1 MKQELSPEHR
11 VALIQYRFERA
22 YKTLEEAD
30 YMRVGNYFN
39 AAINRL
45 YYACFYA
52 ATGLLIAKGIEA
64 GTHNGVKTM
73 LSYHFVRTG
82 VLSLE
87 HGSTFS
93 NLFGQTAQ
101 WRLRRLCLLRCR
113 IGRLSQTTC
122 RSFHQIGRKSGSRIN
137 GSLPNK
143 NKHILS
149 ALPSSSSCHYAIS
162 KRR

>member
-1 MKQELSPEHR
+1 
-11 VALIQYRFERA
+11 
-22 YKTLEEAD
+22 
-30 YMRVGNYFN
+30 MRVGNYFN

-82 VLSLE
+82 ILSLE

-93 NLFGQTAQ
+93 NLFDKRAQ

-122 RSFHQIGRKSGSRIN
+122 RSFHQIGRKSGSE
-137 GSLPNK
+137 
-143 NKHILS
+143 
-149 ALPSSSSCHYAIS
+149 
-162 KRR
+162 

>member
-93 NLFGQTAQ
+93 NLFDKRHSGDYEDFAYCDAALVDYLRHRAEAFIKSVESLAQ
-101 WRLRRLCLLRCR
+101 E
-113 IGRLSQTTC
+113 
-122 RSFHQIGRKSGSRIN
+122 
-137 GSLPNK
+137 
-143 NKHILS
+143 
-149 ALPSSSSCHYAIS
+149 
-162 KRR
+162 

>member
-73 LSYHFVRTG
+73 LSYHMAAHSAT
-82 VLSLE
+82 
-87 HGSTFS
+87 
-93 NLFGQTAQ
+93 
-101 WRLRRLCLLRCR
+101 CLTN
-113 IGRLSQTTC
+113 GTVETT
-122 RSFHQIGRKSGSRIN
+122 KT
-137 GSLPNK
+137 LPIAMP
-143 NKHILS
+143 HW
-149 ALPSSSSCHYAIS
+149 
-162 KRR
+162 

>member
-93 NLFGQTAQ
+93 NLFDKRHSGDYEDWLKNKLIAPKQKQTYSFCPSIVFILP
-101 WRLRRLCLLRCR
+101 LRYLQEEVTQCR
-113 IGRLSQTTC
+113 ITNKKGKHELEYRQ
-122 RSFHQIGRKSGSRIN
+122 
-137 GSLPNK
+137 LPNES
-143 NKHILS
+143 H
-149 ALPSSSSCHYAIS
+149 
-162 KRR
+162 

>member
-64 GTHNGVKTM
+64 GTHNGVK
-73 LSYHFVRTG
+73 
-82 VLSLE
+82 LSL
-87 HGSTFS
+87 
-93 NLFGQTAQ
+93 
-101 WRLRRLCLLRCR
+101 
-113 IGRLSQTTC
+113 I
-122 RSFHQIGRKSGSRIN
+122 
-137 GSLPNK
+137 
-143 NKHILS
+143 HI
-149 ALPSSSSCHYAIS
+149 
-162 KRR
+162 

>member
-30 YMRVGNYFN
+30 YMRVGN
-39 AAINRL
+39 
-45 YYACFYA
+45 YACFYA

-93 NLFGQTAQ
+93 NLFDKRHSGDYEDFAYCDAALVDYLRPRAEAFIKSVESLAQ
-101 WRLRRLCLLRCR
+101 E
-113 IGRLSQTTC
+113 
-122 RSFHQIGRKSGSRIN
+122 
-137 GSLPNK
+137 
-143 NKHILS
+143 
-149 ALPSSSSCHYAIS
+149 
-162 KRR
+162 

>member
-1 MKQELSPEHR
+1 MKQKLSPEHR

-73 LSYHFVRTG
+73 LSLCAHR
-82 VLSLE
+82 
-87 HGSTFS
+87 STE
-93 NLFGQTAQ
+93 
-101 WRLRRLCLLRCR
+101 
-113 IGRLSQTTC
+113 
-122 RSFHQIGRKSGSRIN
+122 SGTWQ
-137 GSLPNK
+137 
-143 NKHILS
+143 HIQQLV
-149 ALPSSSSCHYAIS
+149 
-162 KRR
+162 

>member
-93 NLFGQTAQ
+93 NLFDKRHSGDYEDFAYCDAALVDY
-101 WRLRRLCLLRCR
+101 LRPRAEA
-113 IGRLSQTTC
+113 LSN
-122 RSFHQIGRKSGSRIN
+122 R
-137 GSLPNK
+137 
-143 NKHILS
+143 
-149 ALPSSSSCHYAIS
+149 
-162 KRR
+162 

>member
-73 LSYHFVRTG
+73 LSYHF
-82 VLSLE
+82 
-87 HGSTFS
+87 S
-93 NLFGQTAQ
+93 NLFDKRHSGDYEDFAYCDAALVDYLRPRAEAFIKSVESLAQ
-101 WRLRRLCLLRCR
+101 E
-113 IGRLSQTTC
+113 
-122 RSFHQIGRKSGSRIN
+122 
-137 GSLPNK
+137 
-143 NKHILS
+143 
-149 ALPSSSSCHYAIS
+149 
-162 KRR
+162 